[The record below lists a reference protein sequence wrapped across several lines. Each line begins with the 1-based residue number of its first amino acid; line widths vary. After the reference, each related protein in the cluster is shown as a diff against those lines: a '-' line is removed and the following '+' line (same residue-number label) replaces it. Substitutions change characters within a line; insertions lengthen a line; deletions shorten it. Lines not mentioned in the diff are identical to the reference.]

1 MYRLTIKIDGVKV
14 EEKTCEDSEILYYL
28 GDKLIVERFGQD
40 IDFKDLTFE
49 VKKISKSQSNEYS
62 ESFLKFWD
70 LYPHTHRGNKAKLW
84 NAYKKVIIQKRATD
98 EQILN
103 GLEKYKLS
111 RRVAEGYI
119 KGGEAWLNN
128 DMFFADLPL
137 AQQTTS
143 NFMDRFK
150 ES

>member
-1 MYRLTIKIDGVKV
+1 MYNFTLKQDDIVVAKGQAEDKAFLLSEAGRYFSQYAEEDCSKLTL
-14 EEKTCEDSEILYYL
+14 E
-28 GDKLIVERFGQD
+28 
-40 IDFKDLTFE
+40 FK
-49 VKKISKSQSNEYS
+49 KSSRATAMEYT
-62 ESFLKFWD
+62 ESFLKFWE

-84 NAYKKVIIQKRATD
+84 NAYKRVIVQKRATE

-137 AQQTTS
+137 AKQPTS
-143 NFMDRFK
+143 NFMNRFK